1 MATINPESAA
11 AETDRAAPR
20 GSQRRWSA
28 QIAASALAVQA
39 LVYLGAILY
48 AVLIVD
54 WTLPTEELLLRDDA
68 YGAAL
73 TILVLG
79 PVVVALLAAALLVL
93 VRPPLGWTV
102 AQVAETVLLLI
113 GVQLYFTD
121 VDQALLLP
129 LALRDFLLLGAILV
143 VVYLNSPEGRLLL
156 VRRAAPAAVHG

>member
-1 MATINPESAA
+1 MVTDSRESTAA
-11 AETDRAAPR
+11 ARDSRAPR

-54 WTLPTEELLLRDDA
+54 WNLPTEELLLRDDA
-68 YGAAL
+68 YSAAL

-79 PVVVALLAAALLVL
+79 PVVVVLLAAVLLVL

-102 AQVAETVLLLI
+102 AQVVETVLLLV

-121 VDQALLLP
+121 VEQALLLP

-156 VRRAAPAAVHG
+156 VRRATPAAAHG